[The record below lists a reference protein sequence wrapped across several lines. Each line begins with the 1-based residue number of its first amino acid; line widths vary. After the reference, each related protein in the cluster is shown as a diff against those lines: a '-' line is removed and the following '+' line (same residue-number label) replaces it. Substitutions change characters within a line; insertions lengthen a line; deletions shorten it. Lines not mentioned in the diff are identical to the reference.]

1 MDCFA
6 KSQSCPASF
15 DQMLYVFKNIKVNCS
30 ENPHSAISSVLSGF
44 LMLSKIAIIE
54 GSTLLLLLFLAVP
67 AKRLYGYPEAVTLMG
82 SIHGAAFIIYVV
94 TLVAFFA
101 GKNLNL
107 KQLGMGLF
115 AAFIP
120 FGSFAFEHYVLKP
133 QKL

>member
-1 MDCFA
+1 
-6 KSQSCPASF
+6 
-15 DQMLYVFKNIKVNCS
+15 
-30 ENPHSAISSVLSGF
+30 
-44 LMLSKIAIIE
+44 MLSKIAIIE